1 MPGFLSKLPVCT
13 DSFLLS
19 HRMLGLFSS
28 EKKLKYTHIFEPLHH
43 YIKKMFYEAT
53 CFIHISLT
61 GFRQEVPY
69 FPLCDMNLS
78 YFVQNGQEIFVYISK
93 VIKNQSS
100 KKVFVVALH
109 NQEDILR
116 EIFTQTIFIVPWSFN
131 YPLQVN
137 MGFSS
142 GSTSRSLVDLIA
154 GLLVK

>member
-1 MPGFLSKLPVCT
+1 MIGGIPAERKKEETEQMPGFLSKLPVCT

-100 KKVFVVALH
+100 KKVFVAALH
-109 NQEDILR
+109 N
-116 EIFTQTIFIVPWSFN
+116 
-131 YPLQVN
+131 
-137 MGFSS
+137 
-142 GSTSRSLVDLIA
+142 
-154 GLLVK
+154 